1 MIRKEKMKDG
11 KKVKVTFVL
20 PKDQP
25 HGKVS
30 VVGDFNGWEPGA
42 LPLVRRANRTY
53 SASVELEAGGRWAFR
68 YLAENGVWLDEKTPD
83 AREADG
89 DGEGNGGGG
98 RGFSA
103 HGGLAV

>member
-1 MIRKEKMKDG
+1 MIRKEKMRDG
-11 KKVKVTFVL
+11 GKVRVTFVL

-42 LPLVRRANRTY
+42 LLLVRRANRTY

-68 YLAENGVWLDEKTPD
+68 YLAEGGVWLDDP
-83 AREADG
+83 EADG
-89 DGEGNGGGG
+89 HARDEWGNLNG
-98 RGFSA
+98 
-103 HGGLAV
+103 VVET

>member
-11 KKVKVTFVL
+11 GKVKVTFVL
-20 PKDQP
+20 PRDQP

-30 VVGDFNGWEPGA
+30 VVGDFNGWRPGEHVFA
-42 LPLVRRANRTY
+42 RRANRAF

-68 YLAENGVWLDEKTPD
+68 YLAEGGVWLDDEAPD

-89 DGEGNGGGG
+89 NGNVNG
-98 RGFSA
+98 
-103 HGGLAV
+103 VVET